1 MSDFIEDNREISIR
15 ERPKLSRFATVT
27 GDQSINGD
35 FLAMEPSNHDHVV
48 NAQVKYL
55 ASATPKPVNYAYD
68 PPAGVPRSSGKYV
81 GQTVAIHNGREMLGM
96 LSLDTNGFVLTE
108 HETAVKDFYDPDEV
122 KSVYYPEVERLL
134 KRVTGAERVLIFDH
148 IVRNPVLAE
157 RGEKGARPP
166 AKIVH
171 NDYSLKS
178 APRRVRDHLPEEA
191 DRLLRNRFAEI
202 NVWRAIRGPIESSP
216 LALCDSRSLAAEDS
230 VPSDLVYRDRV
241 GEILG
246 FIYNPQ
252 HRWYYFPRMER
263 NEAIL
268 LKCYDSKDDGRA
280 RFTAHTSFEDPDS
293 PPNAAPRESI
303 EVRALVF
310 WAPETA

>member
-1 MSDFIEDNREISIR
+1 METSIQDR
-15 ERPKLSRFATVT
+15 AHAGIKA
-27 GDQSINGD
+27 
-35 FLAMEPSNHDHVV
+35 V
-48 NAQVKYL
+48 NARLNYL
-55 ASATPKPVNYAYD
+55 AEATPKPVNYVYD
-68 PPAGVPRSSGKYV
+68 PPAGVLRRSGKYV
-81 GQTVAIHNGREMLGM
+81 EQSVAIRNGREVVGE
-96 LSLDTNGFVLTE
+96 LSLDTNGFVLTP

-122 KSVYYPEVERLL
+122 RSVYYPEVERLL
-134 KRVTGAERVLIFDH
+134 KRITGAERVLIFDH
-148 IVRNPVLAE
+148 VVRNPVLAE
-157 RGEKGARPP
+157 RGDKGAREP

-171 NDYSLKS
+171 NDSSRKS
-178 APRRVRDHLPEEA
+178 APRRVRDHLPDEA
-191 DRLLRNRFAEI
+191 DRLLSNRFAEI

-216 LALCDSRSLAAEDS
+216 LALCDARSLAAQDR
-230 VPSDLVYRDRV
+230 VATGWFYRDRV

-293 PPNAAPRESI
+293 PPDAAPRESI